1 MNTIPQSKRLSYAA
15 TDTAGQLVFA
25 VISTYLL
32 YFYTDV
38 YGIPVGIAG
47 TILLVARCIDGID
60 APVWGMILDKTR
72 SRWGRYRPWFLWLC
86 GPYAVFGV
94 LTFLTPNLSAH
105 AKVFYSAA
113 TYIVCGILYT
123 GINTPI
129 TAILSALTPDPNQR
143 VMLTTYRMIGSKVG
157 VLIVNATALPLVALL
172 GHGDDK
178 RGFMLTMPLF
188 AAAAVIMFLLAFRNL
203 EEVVEVPK
211 NSGRTLG
218 SFGAIAGN
226 WPWMII
232 ASSTFLFWIA
242 YVSRV
247 SAVIYYLTYKL
258 GRKDLVPLVNSLDIV
273 SLSAVIFLPLLCR
286 RISKWNLWLM
296 GLAGSIAG
304 QLLMY
309 VAEPSV
315 PAVLAGWIFAAI
327 AGGVAMTLPFSILS
341 DSVDYGEWKT
351 GIRSAGLLTA
361 IGASLCFKAGSGIG
375 GALPAWTMA
384 AYGYVPKARQTVSA
398 LAGIEI
404 GFIWLP
410 AAFFALAL
418 LPTLFYSRY
427 EAMEPRIRQEL
438 DQRRSL
444 AAIDKA

>member
-1 MNTIPQSKRLSYAA
+1 MPI
-15 TDTAGQLVFA
+15 FA
-25 VISTYLL
+25 V
-32 YFYTDV
+32 
-38 YGIPVGIAG
+38 GA
-47 TILLVARCIDGID
+47 
-60 APVWGMILDKTR
+60 
-72 SRWGRYRPWFLWLC
+72 
-86 GPYAVFGV
+86 
-94 LTFLTPNLSAH
+94 
-105 AKVFYSAA
+105 
-113 TYIVCGILYT
+113 
-123 GINTPI
+123 
-129 TAILSALTPDPNQR
+129 AIL
-143 VMLTTYRMIGSKVG
+143 
-157 VLIVNATALPLVALL
+157 
-172 GHGDDK
+172 
-178 RGFMLTMPLF
+178 
-188 AAAAVIMFLLAFRNL
+188 FLLAFRNL
-203 EEVVEVPK
+203 EEVVEAPR
-211 NSGRTLG
+211 NPERMLA

-247 SAVIYYLTYKL
+247 SAVIYYFTYKL

-273 SLSAVIFLPLLCR
+273 SLSAVVFLPWLCR
-286 RISKWNLWLM
+286 YTSKRNLWAL

-309 VAEPSV
+309 FAEPSV
-315 PAVLAGWIFAAI
+315 PAVLAGWVFAAI

-361 IGASLCFKAGSGIG
+361 IGAAFCFKAGSGIG

-384 AYGYVPKARQTVSA
+384 AYGYVPNARQTASS

-410 AAFFALAL
+410 AAFFALSL

-438 DQRRSL
+438 DQRRAV
-444 AAIDKA
+444 AAIR